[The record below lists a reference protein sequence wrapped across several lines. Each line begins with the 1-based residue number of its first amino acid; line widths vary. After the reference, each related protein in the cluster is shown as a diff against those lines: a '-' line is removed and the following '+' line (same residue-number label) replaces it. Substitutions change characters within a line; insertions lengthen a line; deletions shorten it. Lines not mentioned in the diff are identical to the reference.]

1 METNTNQISNETEQM
16 VDMLLEK
23 YISLSKKELD

>member
-23 YISLSKKELD
+23 FISLSKKELD